1 MEDITARFN
10 SDVNLYCR
18 LSGEGSMIWE
28 RPDGRPL
35 NRAQKYPNGLLRIQN
50 VVLGDAG
57 VYLCRRGQQQ
67 QFVRLKV
74 ENGKKNKKRI
84 TVMVGL
90 D

>member
-35 NRAQKYPNGLLRIQN
+35 NRAQKYPDGLLRIQN
-50 VVLGDAG
+50 VVLGDAIKK
-57 VYLCRRGQQQ
+57 VPISRYSRWRR
-67 QFVRLKV
+67 V
-74 ENGKKNKKRI
+74 NN
-84 TVMVGL
+84 MPP
-90 D
+90 